1 MVVFEWPSV
10 RYKWETDFV
19 VAITADVKLSTDFHF
34 PTQAK
39 GEKVALEMG
48 ASKEDLG
55 M

>member
-19 VAITADVKLSTDFHF
+19 VAVTADVKISTDFRF
-34 PTQAK
+34 PTPAK
-39 GEKVALEMG
+39 GEKVALEMR

-55 M
+55 I

>member
-1 MVVFEWPSV
+1 MVAV
-10 RYKWETDFV
+10 
-19 VAITADVKLSTDFHF
+19 TANMKFITDFHF